1 MKIIMKIGILAQK
14 KEKYLDGINRTTIG
28 IMNTLLG
35 LDKQNEYTFIG
46 KTDWLNIPINY
57 FDIIVDSRKV
67 MDLNYVAQFGKYD
80 IIHSHHRPFM
90 FNDKIQCKKIL
101 TIHDLIVLACD
112 KSKSG
117 PYHYINTELRKCTP
131 NMDMIITVSKH
142 TKKDVIDYFGIDEKK
157 IKVIYNGLYEKQII
171 DEEFIR
177 KNILKLNQTPY
188 ILAVS
193 TMREY
198 KNIDGL
204 VKAFCIFKERHQ
216 KSDLKLVLTGKNDQS
231 TVVGENIKDCL
242 EKQKDIIF
250 TGFVTDNE
258 LNWLYKN
265 CLASAFV
272 SFYEGFGLPVL
283 ESLSF
288 GKTVICSDK
297 TSLPEVG
304 GEAVEYCNPY
314 DLESI
319 AYAIENVVLND
330 LRREE
335 LEEKTWGQA
344 AKFSYERAAQEI
356 LEVYNMLQ

>member
-1 MKIIMKIGILAQK
+1 MKIGILAQK

-28 IMNTLLG
+28 ILNHLLKV
-35 LDKQNEYTFIG
+35 DKKNKYTFVG
-46 KTDWLNIPINY
+46 NTDWLHVPMNY
-57 FDIIVDSRKV
+57 FNIIPDSRRI
-67 MDLNYVAQFGKYD
+67 MDLNYAAKFGKYD
-80 IIHSHHRPFM
+80 IIHSHYRPFE
-90 FNDKIQCKKIL
+90 FNKKILCKKIL
-101 TIHDLIVLACD
+101 TIHDLLVIAC
-112 KSKSG
+112 KESKFG
-117 PYHYINTELRKCTP
+117 PYQYFDTQLRVCAS
-131 NMDMIITVSKH
+131 NMDMIITVSEH
-142 TKKDVIDYFGIDEKK
+142 TKKDVINYFGINENK
-157 IKVIYNGLYEKQII
+157 IKVIYNGLYEKQVI
-171 DEEFIR
+171 DEESIH

-216 KSDLKLVLTGKNDQS
+216 KSDLKLILTGKNDQS
-231 TVVGENIKDCL
+231 TVVGANIKDCL

-330 LRREE
+330 LRRKE
-335 LEEKTWGQA
+335 LEEKTWEQA
-344 AKFSYERAAQEI
+344 AKFSYEKAAKETM
-356 LEVYNMLQ
+356 EVYNMFQ